1 MPRLTFESVLHNTA
15 PYDLKRLQ
23 KKSISWYSEEIKR
36 IKKNRFNKQN
46 FIKMSTER
54 TKRLEI
60 GKMYMFEY
68 IAKHRDTLP
77 VWDRY
82 PLVLPFTTTENGF
95 IGINLHYLPHR
106 IRAWLLARL
115 LKHSNEKTNK
125 VQISWQLLTRLSRA
139 NVAEFA
145 THRYLINHIT
155 TPFRLVKIE
164 DYSNAIM
171 LPLAGW
177 YGNNRKLVNRFRR
190 QI

>member
-46 FIKMSTER
+46 FIKLSTER

>member
-1 MPRLTFESVLHNTA
+1 MPRLTYESILHNTA

-23 KKSISWYSEEIKR
+23 KKSVGWYAEEIKR
-36 IKKNRFNKQN
+36 IKKNRYNKSN
-46 FIKMSTER
+46 FIRMSHER

-95 IGINLHYLPHR
+95 IGINLHYLPHK
-106 IRAWLLARL
+106 IRAWLLSRL
-115 LKHSNEKTNK
+115 LKHSNERTNK

-139 NVAEFA
+139 NVAEYA
-145 THRYLINHIT
+145 THRYLLTHIT
-155 TPFRLVKIE
+155 SPFRLVKIE
-164 DYSNAIM
+164 DYPNAIM

-177 YGNNRKLVNRFRR
+177 YGNDKKLVNRFRR

>member
-1 MPRLTFESVLHNTA
+1 MPRLTYESILHNTA
-15 PYDLKRLQ
+15 PYDMKRLQ
-23 KKSISWYSEEIKR
+23 KKSVRWYAEEIKR
-36 IKKNRFNKQN
+36 IKKNRYNKSN
-46 FIKMSTER
+46 FIRMSHER

-95 IGINLHYLPHR
+95 IGINLHYLPHK
-106 IRAWLLARL
+106 IRAWLLSRL

-125 VQISWQLLTRLSRA
+125 VHISWQLLTRLSRA
-139 NVAEFA
+139 NVAEYA
-145 THRYLINHIT
+145 THRYLLTHIT
-155 TPFRLVKIE
+155 SPFRLVKIE
-164 DYSNAIM
+164 DYPNAIM

-177 YGNNRKLVNRFRR
+177 YGNDKKLVNRFRR

>member
-36 IKKNRFNKQN
+36 IKKNRFNKQS
-46 FIKMSTER
+46 FIRQSTET

-125 VQISWQLLTRLSRA
+125 VQISWQLLSRLSRA

-171 LPLAGW
+171 LPMAGW
-177 YGNNRKLVNRFRR
+177 YGNNRKMVNRFRR

>member
-23 KKSISWYSEEIKR
+23 KKSIGWYSEEIKR